1 MKSFCIPFLMLSL
14 LSGLSCLA
22 QLQVGIKAGP
32 SLSNIH
38 YKQLEPFG
46 GNYMVLFYHG
56 GLFAHLPLG
65 KRFALRTELQYSKE
79 GWKSSR
85 ITSPGKS
92 RQSLHYINLPL
103 LAGFSPVKDLSLL
116 LGPQVGWMARA
127 NGRADD
133 NTTNI
138 TGRFKRFSL
147 SLVIGAAYQINSRL
161 GVELRYN
168 HGLTRIISLPPWDG
182 VLSALVDDWYNRV
195 GQVSVNYRVIE
206 KKGVFSY

>member
-1 MKSFCIPFLMLSL
+1 MKTLCIPFLILSL
-14 LSGLSCLA
+14 LSGLPCLA

-38 YKQLEPFG
+38 YKQVESFG
-46 GNYMVLFYHG
+46 GNYIVLFYHG
-56 GLFAHLPLG
+56 SLVAHLPLG
-65 KRFALRTELQYSKE
+65 KRFAFRPELLYSKE

-103 LAGFSPVKDLSLL
+103 LVDFSPVKDFSLL

-127 NGRADD
+127 NGRADG

-147 SLVIGAAYQINSRL
+147 SLAIGAAYQINSRL

-168 HGLTRIISLPPWDG
+168 HGLTPIISLPPRDG
-182 VLSALVDDWYNRV
+182 ILSALVDDWYNRV
-195 GQVSVNYRVIE
+195 GQVSVSYRVI
-206 KKGVFSY
+206 KKGVNR